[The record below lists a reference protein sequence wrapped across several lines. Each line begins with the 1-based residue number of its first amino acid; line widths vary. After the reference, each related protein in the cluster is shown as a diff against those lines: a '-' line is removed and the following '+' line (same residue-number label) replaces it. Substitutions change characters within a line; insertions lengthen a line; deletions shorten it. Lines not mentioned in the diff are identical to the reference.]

1 MGHFARRLVD
11 IEVTERTM
19 SDKYLL
25 KKIFAYVFR
34 YKAIIFGVLIALL
47 LSSVA
52 TIAGPYII
60 MIAIDKYIETGDTL
74 GLLHISLIYLG
85 VIILGYIA
93 GFGNTYGLNWLGQKV
108 IYDLRE
114 DLFEH
119 LQYMSVDYYDK
130 NPTGQLISKLINDV
144 NTLNQLMI
152 SGLIT
157 TISDLVTLFGILIVM
172 LSINVYLSLVAFAV
186 IPLLLLSNMYF
197 ARKIRRLSRVTR
209 KTIAKVTS
217 NVEETVSG
225 IEVVK
230 AFTKEKSSRRSFDQV
245 NRENLVANI
254 NLARTT
260 SALYPVID
268 VISALGNALVLYFG
282 GLSVI
287 GGILT
292 IGVLVAFFSYLGRFY
307 QPIMN
312 ITLFYNNIQSAFA
325 AAERIFGVLETKSTI
340 MEKEDAI
347 ELPPIQREI
356 KYDNVTFWYIKG
368 QPVLQ
373 NFNLTIKHGEKIA
386 VVGKTG
392 AGKTTLVNL
401 LLRFYDPEKGRIL
414 IDGIDIR
421 DVTLKSLR
429 SQIAIVLQKPFLM
442 NTTILENIRFGK
454 PDATEEEVIEAAKAV
469 GIHDFI
475 MKLPNGYNTN
485 VGEEGKR
492 LSVGQKQLITF
503 ARALLANPRIL
514 ILDEATASVDSYTE
528 ALIQKGIYKLMEN
541 RTSIIIA
548 HRISTIKNVDRIIV
562 LEKGK
567 IVEEGTHEELIEK
580 GGIYK
585 KLYELQFETTPAVVE
600 A

>member
-119 LQYMSVDYYDK
+119 LQYISVDYYDK

-340 MEKEDAI
+340 VEKEDAI
-347 ELPPIQREI
+347 ELPSIQREI

-401 LLRFYDPEKGRIL
+401 LLRFYDPKKGRIL

-585 KLYELQFETTPAVVE
+585 KLYELQFETAPNIVQN
-600 A
+600 

>member
-340 MEKEDAI
+340 VEKEDAI
-347 ELPPIQREI
+347 ELPSIQREI

>member
-119 LQYMSVDYYDK
+119 LQYISVDYYDK

-340 MEKEDAI
+340 VEKEDAI
-347 ELPPIQREI
+347 ELPSIQREI

-401 LLRFYDPEKGRIL
+401 LLRFYDPKKGRIL

-600 A
+600 T